1 VTSRRT
7 FLRETFQI
15 VGGLTLAAC
24 AGAPTSGAPPTP
36 GASAPNPAATAPAVS
51 AAAATAP
58 APATTPAAALTPAP
72 ALTPV
77 PATTS
82 AATPANAAPA
92 AGKRGGQLVV
102 ADSTDPKSL
111 DPALITD
118 RTGARAQRAI
128 YDPLID
134 LDENSTL
141 VPGLAESWEIS
152 SDARAVTLHLRKG
165 VKFHDGT
172 AFDAQ
177 AVKVHFDRHL
187 NLATKSLR
195 TGELVNV
202 DNVDVVDP
210 ATVRIDLKEP
220 NPQFL
225 YLLIDWDAF
234 IESPTALQQYGD
246 DYGSHPVGTGPFK
259 LAEYV
264 KDDHVLY
271 ERNADYWEP
280 GKPLVD
286 SLKIRSIPVDA
297 TRLVELRAGGAHVIV
312 DPPAQDLDRMQ
323 QMADVK
329 LTHRLGG
336 RFSYWTWNTSTS
348 PYGKSPEFRQALNW
362 LVDREGI
369 QKAVFFNT
377 GRLNYAPFH
386 AGTPFDDPT
395 YKPFT
400 RDLDKARTLLDRSGV
415 PSPASFSLF
424 VGPASFYGKLAQ
436 VIAANFAEVGVN
448 VDIQNL
454 ADAALN
460 AERDKGNFHLSV
472 YQGGWS
478 WRADPSLYL
487 RNILHS
493 KSTYT
498 PWIYKDPDVDTLIEQ
513 AEAETAIDKRLPLY
527 HQLADRVNEDAALV
541 FAYQEDT
548 FVALSPK
555 VGGWVQRADTKPRFQ
570 DLWLES

>member
-1 VTSRRT
+1 V
-7 FLRETFQI
+7 
-15 VGGLTLAAC
+15 AA
-24 AGAPTSGAPPTP
+24 APTP
-36 GASAPNPAATAPAVS
+36 ATAPA
-51 AAAATAP
+51 
-58 APATTPAAALTPAP
+58 L
-72 ALTPV
+72 
-77 PATTS
+77 
-82 AATPANAAPA
+82 
-92 AGKRGGQLVV
+92 GKRGGQLVF
-102 ADSTDPKSL
+102 ADITDPKSL

-134 LDENSTL
+134 LDDNSTL
-141 VPGLAESWEIS
+141 VPGLAESWEIA
-152 SDARAVTLHLRKG
+152 SDAKSVTLHLRKG

-177 AVKVHFDRHL
+177 AVKVHFDRHRDP
-187 NLATKSLR
+187 ATKSLR

-202 DNVDVVDP
+202 ANVNVIDP
-210 ATVRIDLKEP
+210 GTVRIELKEA

-234 IESPTALQQYGD
+234 IESPTALQQYGA

-259 LAEYV
+259 LVEYV
-264 KDDHVLY
+264 KDDHILY
-271 ERNADYWEP
+271 ERNPEYWQT

-286 SLKIRSIPVDA
+286 SLKIRTIPTEA
-297 TRLVELRAGGAHVIV
+297 TRLIELRSGGVQIVV
-312 DPPAQDLDRMQ
+312 DPPAQDLERMQ
-323 QMADVK
+323 QMAEVK

-369 QKAVFFNT
+369 QKGVFFNT

-395 YKPFT
+395 YKPFS
-400 RDLDKARTLLDRSGV
+400 RDLDKAKALLDRSGV
-415 PSPASFSLF
+415 PSPAAFSIW
-424 VGPASFYGKLAQ
+424 VGPTGFYGKLAQ
-436 VIAANFAEVGVN
+436 VIAANFADVGVN

-498 PWIYKDPDVDTLIEQ
+498 PWIYKDPEVDALIDQ
-513 AEAETAIDKRLPLY
+513 AEAETAVDKRIPLY
-527 HQLADRVNEDAALV
+527 RKLAERVNDDAALA

-548 FVALSPK
+548 FVAISPK

-570 DLWLES
+570 DLWIEP

>member
-1 VTSRRT
+1 MRSRRA
-7 FLRETFQI
+7 FLLDMCRI
-15 VGGLTLAAC
+15 AGGVTLGAC
-24 AGAPTSGAPPTP
+24 ACGPAGGAPAASGPPNAAAPTP
-36 GASAPNPAATAPAVS
+36 GRAAPGAAAVAATAPP
-51 AAAATAP
+51 AAAAAVT
-58 APATTPAAALTPAP
+58 PATTTAVTA
-72 ALTPV
+72 
-77 PATTS
+77 
-82 AATPANAAPA
+82 
-92 AGKRGGQLVV
+92 KRGGQLVV
-102 ADSTDPKSL
+102 ADITDPKSL

-134 LDENSTL
+134 LDDNSTL

-177 AVKVHFDRHL
+177 AVKIHFDRHRDP
-187 NLATKSLR
+187 ATKSLR

-202 DNVDVVDP
+202 ANVDAVDP
-210 ATVRIDLKEP
+210 TTVRIDLKEP

-234 IESPTALQQYGD
+234 IESPTALQQYGV
-246 DYGSHPVGTGPFK
+246 DYGTHPVGTGPFK
-259 LAEYV
+259 MVEYV

-271 ERNADYWEP
+271 ERNPDYWEP
-280 GKPLVD
+280 GKPVVD
-286 SLKIRSIPVDA
+286 SLKIRTIPTDA
-297 TRLVELRAGGAHVIV
+297 TRLVELRAGGVQIVV
-312 DPPAQDLDRMQ
+312 DPPAQDLERMQ

-336 RFSYWTWNTSTS
+336 RFSYWTWKTSTS

-362 LVDREGI
+362 LIDREGI

-400 RDLDKARTLLDRSGV
+400 RDLDKARALLDRSGV
-415 PSPASFSLF
+415 PSPASFSIF
-424 VGPASFYGKLAQ
+424 VGPTGFYGKLAQ
-436 VIAANFAEVGVN
+436 VIGANFADVGVS
-448 VDIQNL
+448 VDIQSL

-460 AERDKGNFHLSV
+460 AERDKGNFHLSM

-498 PWIYKDPDVDTLIEQ
+498 PWIYKDPAVDALIEQ
-513 AEAETAIDKRLPLY
+513 ADAETAVDKRVPLY
-527 HQLADRVNEDAALV
+527 RKLAERVNEDAALI

-555 VGGWVQRADTKPRFQ
+555 AGGWVQRADTKPRFQ
-570 DLWLES
+570 DLWIEP

>member
-1 VTSRRT
+1 VRSRRV
-7 FLRETFQI
+7 FLRETLQI

-24 AGAPTSGAPPTP
+24 ACGPTGGVPAASVPPTAAPPSLGQAATNP
-36 GASAPNPAATAPAVS
+36 PAAP
-51 AAAATAP
+51 
-58 APATTPAAALTPAP
+58 P
-72 ALTPV
+72 AL
-77 PATTS
+77 
-82 AATPANAAPA
+82 AATPATAPLA
-92 AGKRGGQLVV
+92 TAKRGGQLVF
-102 ADSTDPKSL
+102 ADITDPKSL

-134 LDENSTL
+134 LDDNSIL
-141 VPGLAESWEIS
+141 VPGLAESWEIA
-152 SDARAVTLHLRKG
+152 SDAKAVTLHLRTG

-177 AVKVHFDRHL
+177 AVKVHFARHQ
-187 NLATKSLR
+187 NPATKSLR

-202 DNVDVVDP
+202 ASVDVLDQ
-210 ATVRIDLKEP
+210 ATVRIALKEP

-234 IESPTALQQYGD
+234 IESPSALQQYGA

-259 LAEYV
+259 LVEYV
-264 KDDHVLY
+264 KDDHILY
-271 ERNADYWEP
+271 ERNPDYWQT

-286 SLKIRSIPVDA
+286 SLKIRTIPTDA
-297 TRLVELRAGGAHVIV
+297 TRLIELRAGGVHIVV
-312 DPPAQDLDRMQ
+312 DPPAQDLERIQ
-323 QMADVK
+323 QMAEVK

-348 PYGKSPEFRQALNW
+348 PYGQSPEFRQALNW

-400 RDLDKARTLLDRSGV
+400 RDLDKARALLERSSV
-415 PSPASFSLF
+415 PSPAAFSIW
-424 VGPASFYGKLAQ
+424 VGPTSFYGKLAQ
-436 VIAANFAEVGVN
+436 VIAANYADVGVN

-498 PWIYKDPDVDTLIEQ
+498 PWIYKDPDVDALIEQ
-513 AEAETAIDKRLPLY
+513 AEAETAVDKRIPLY
-527 HQLADRVNEDAALV
+527 RKLAERVNDDAALV

-548 FVALSPK
+548 FVALSAK

-570 DLWLES
+570 DLWIDA